1 MTRFLLIC
9 IFRYL
14 GNTRTYYKYVINM
27 GIYQKKGIVLCGS
40 TKKIG
45 NYSSIKFKKEYQQ
58 TPLGFNVSKTGM
70 TNLNSMA
77 ALVTVNEWAD
87 QD

>member
-1 MTRFLLIC
+1 M
-9 IFRYL
+9 
-14 GNTRTYYKYVINM
+14 
-27 GIYQKKGIVLCGS
+27 LCGS

-70 TNLNSMA
+70 TNLNSLA